1 MAKLN
6 QRTKKDIRQTK
17 NDFSAVMLGPG
28 TGSRSMMSNLFVH
41 GVGIGIGKDGEVKLR
56 VYVTSILT
64 RPGVWVVD
72 RLLRLVGP
80 WVGRPMTFQDIP
92 IELVAAPRPKF
103 AAGSAPVEHFCGIQP
118 DVRMDPIPA
127 GVSIFKWDPPRV
139 VGTIGYYCQSVN
151 GAEERFLLS
160 CNHVLVLPEVNFN
173 EQTREEANL
182 FITRHGDETAAIGEM
197 DEYVELKEGSVPNPV
212 DAAIMKMDNPSRAD
226 AGLTRLGDGGVGTAM
241 MRISGIDDFDDLEPE
256 MPVTKHGVA
265 TCWTDGVVDSIDCDF
280 TMRYAGRDLLMTNQ
294 FRIIGCDA
302 DGKVVRFA
310 RGMDSGSLVV
320 RPVEEAGVATAYRA
334 TGLLFATG
342 SFTVLPDKIERLKTV
357 LLGDPYTLASPINV
371 VLDELNAKLT
381 AQGKSPITLA
391 TETPV

>member
-1 MAKLN
+1 MAKLD
-6 QRTKKDIRQTK
+6 QRTKRDIRQIK
-17 NDFSAVMLGPG
+17 NEFSAVMLGTG

-41 GVGIGIGKDGEVKLR
+41 GVGIGVGKDGEVKLR
-56 VYVTSILT
+56 VYVTSVLM

-72 RLLRLVGP
+72 RLLHLVGP
-80 WVGRPMTFQDIP
+80 WIGRRMEFQDVP
-92 IELVAAPRPKF
+92 IELVAAPRPRF
-103 AAGSAPVEHFCGIQP
+103 AAPGSPPNPHFVGCP
-118 DVRMDPIPA
+118 FNELTDPIPA
-127 GVSIFKWDPPRV
+127 GVSVFKWAPPRG
-139 VGTIGYYCQSVN
+139 VGTIGYYCRSVT

-173 EQTREEANL
+173 EQTREESNL
-182 FITRHGDETAAIGEM
+182 NITRHGEVEPIGKM
-197 DEYVELKEGSVPNPV
+197 DEYVELKEGSVPNPA
-212 DAAIMKMDNPSRAD
+212 DAAIMKMDDPSRAD
-226 AGLTRLGDGGVGTAM
+226 AGLTQLGDGGVGTTM
-241 MRISGIDDFDDLEPE
+241 VRISGMDDFDDLEPE
-256 MPVTKHGVA
+256 MPVTKHGVG
-265 TCWTDGVVDSIDCDF
+265 TCWTNGVVDSIDCDF

-294 FRIIGCDA
+294 FRVIGCDA

-310 RGMDSGSLVV
+310 KGMDSGSLVV

-381 AQGKSPITLA
+381 AQGKSPITVI
-391 TETPV
+391 TEAPG